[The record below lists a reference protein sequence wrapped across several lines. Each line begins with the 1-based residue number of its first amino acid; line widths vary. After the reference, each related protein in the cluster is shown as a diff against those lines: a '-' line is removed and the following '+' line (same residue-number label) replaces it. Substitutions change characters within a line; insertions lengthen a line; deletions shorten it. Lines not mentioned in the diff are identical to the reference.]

1 MLNFKNVNIISILIL
16 IILIYLR
23 IEYTLSIWWIIL
35 FVIIWLTLTIIGSF
49 HVRWNYFLKAKNYNY
64 KVNENV
70 IALTFDDGPNPEF
83 TPEVLDLLKNYNVK
97 ATFFCIGKNAEKYP
111 ELIKRIIS
119 EGHIIGNH
127 SYSHTNNYGFLSNQI
142 VLTDIQQAQQVFK
155 NITSLNL
162 KLFRPPFGV
171 TNPNISKAVEKLN
184 LQTMG
189 WSIRTLDTIA
199 KNPDKV
205 YKKITSKLK
214 KGDVVLLHDT
224 NKLSLIVLEQLLLFL
239 EKNKINT
246 ITLDK
251 LFNIK
256 AYES

>member
-1 MLNFKNVNIISILIL
+1 MLNFKNVNIISILFL

-23 IEYTLSIWWIIL
+23 IEYKLSIWWIIL
-35 FVIIWLTLTIIGSF
+35 LVVFWLTITIIGSF
-49 HVRWNYFLKAKNYNY
+49 HIRWNYFLTIKSHNH

-70 IALTFDDGPNPEF
+70 IALTFDDGPNIEF
-83 TPEVLDLLKNYNVK
+83 TPKVLDLLKGYNAK

-111 ELIKRIIS
+111 DLVKRIIS

-127 SYSHTNNYGFLSNQI
+127 SYNHTNNYGFLSTQK
-142 VLTDIQQAQQVFK
+142 VKEDIQQAQEVFK
-155 NITSLNL
+155 NSINLDL

-171 TNPNISKAVEKLN
+171 TNPNISKALKELN
-184 LQTMG
+184 LHTIG
-189 WSIRTLDTIA
+189 WSIRSLDTIA

-205 YKKITSKLK
+205 FKKITTEFK

-224 NKLSLIVLEQLLLFL
+224 NELSLIVLKQLLLFL
-239 EKNKINT
+239 KENKVKT

-251 LFNIK
+251 LFNIN